1 MTEVFTGKTHEKF
14 VIEEIMTDG
23 LKVFQL
29 RKKRRI
35 GSHWLETNEVI
46 ELSAGD
52 AEAIGRRLLKIGID
66 EMGKKPSRSVEGTIE
81 LRNKNRI
88 GGK

>member
-1 MTEVFTGKTHEKF
+1 MTEIFTGNAHEKF
-14 VIEEIMTDG
+14 VIDEIMTDG

-29 RKKRRI
+29 RKQRRI

-66 EMGKKPSRSVEGTIE
+66 EMGKKPSRSVEGSIE
-81 LRNKNRI
+81 VRNKNRI
-88 GGK
+88 GGY